1 MVSRKVFK
9 SILLSVVLYSCHAAH
24 ADTPDV
30 ALANNIIKKLDQGK
44 ESGQSFELNLTIQ
57 PGADKPVQ
65 RFHLKDDGMSNTVLT
80 FLDKQ
85 HQGQKF
91 LSTADQIWFFSSR
104 TRRAIKVP
112 ASQRLYGDASVGDIS
127 RLRYAQ
133 DYRPTRIHVD
143 GEHYVLELASIQPA
157 ATYQKI
163 VLWVDQKRWH
173 PHRSNLFVASG
184 KHMKTVE
191 FHKVSESNGV
201 VYVEQMRLY
210 APDQPTQVTVVESTD
225 FKLVKT
231 TPAEFTRA
239 YLEMNRS

>member
-1 MVSRKVFK
+1 MLLNVFW
-9 SILLSVVLYSCHAAH
+9 LSVALCSFNSVNAQ
-24 ADTPDV
+24 TPDL
-30 ALANNIIKKLDQGK
+30 ALANKIIEKLDEGK
-44 ESGQSFELNLTIQ
+44 ESGQSFELILTIQ
-57 PGADKPVQ
+57 PGADKAIQ
-65 RFHLKDDGMSNTVLT
+65 RFHLKDDGVSNTVLT

-133 DYRPTRIHVD
+133 DYRPTRIEAD
-143 GEHYVLELASIQPA
+143 GDHYLLELVSIQPA

-191 FHKVSESNGV
+191 FNKVSEANGV
-201 VYVEQMRLY
+201 IYVEQMRLY

-231 TPAEFTRA
+231 TPAEFTRS